1 MHDYNICFSI
11 SFEMGD
17 DRRRAMYDG
26 FNSDTLGHYDAW
38 VKVADKFV
46 AHTFARELCVAKC
59 PSTRSCNLI
68 RLDKFDLSI
77 HICKH
82 DFKPNYLVWR
92 EHGEVD
98 APLESNIDEDVDRME
113 DMLDDIRHEYLAL
126 ETDRPTHEEVQRFY
140 KLLEATD
147 AKSARGHQHDRTLGH
162 NMTYGDEVQ
171 VQFLK

>member
-1 MHDYNICFSI
+1 MFSI
-11 SFEMGD
+11 SFEMGG

-59 PSTRSCNLI
+59 PSTRSCKLI

-82 DFKPNYLVWR
+82 NFKKNYLVR
-92 EHGEVD
+92 RKHGEVD
-98 APLESNIDEDVDRME
+98 APPESNTDEDVDRME
-113 DMLDDIRHEYLAL
+113 DMLDDIWHEYPAL
-126 ETDRPTHEEVQRFY
+126 ETDRPPQEEVQQFY

-147 AKSARGHQHDRTLGH
+147 PKSARGHQRDRTSGR